1 MKLKQSPPF
10 IRAAKKLLK
19 RNTALKENLRLT
31 LALLQK
37 NEFHP
42 RLKTHKLKPSH
53 NDSWSCSVAYDLRII
68 FRFVDVDGEE
78 VILLQTI
85 GTHDDVY

>member
-19 RNTALKENLRLT
+19 RSPELKETLRLILKL
-31 LALLQK
+31 LATDEL
-37 NEFHP
+37 HP
-42 RLKTHKLKPSH
+42 RLRTHKLKGQLQGR
-53 NDSWSCSVAYDLRII
+53 WACRVAYDIRII
-68 FRFVDVDGEE
+68 FRFEEVDGEMFI
-78 VILLQTI
+78 VLLTI